1 MTDED
6 LYRLFGKTPT
16 RQIPAC
22 ELRVGDVV
30 RIEDPASS
38 GQGFTALTVDAIDA
52 STAGKVAA
60 QFGQGEFI
68 VEYSSSDPT
77 HRIIDLESIEAP
89 EAPKQLSFDTDDM
102 VTVELA
108 VSAA

>member
-30 RIEDPASS
+30 RIQDPASS

-52 STAGKVAA
+52 STAGEVAA
-60 QFGQGEFI
+60 HFGHGEFI

-77 HRIIDLESIEAP
+77 HQIIDLESIEAP
-89 EAPKQLSFDTDDM
+89 EKLRSISRLTPMTW
-102 VTVELA
+102 
-108 VSAA
+108 